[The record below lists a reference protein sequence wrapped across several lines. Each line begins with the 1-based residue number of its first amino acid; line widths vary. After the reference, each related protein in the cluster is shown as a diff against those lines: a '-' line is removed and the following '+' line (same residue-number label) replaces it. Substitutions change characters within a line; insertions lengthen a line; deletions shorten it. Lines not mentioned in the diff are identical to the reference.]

1 MHSEEPAK
9 ADIPEKH
16 QNILSYTKISNK
28 VNISKNLFRFAHNW
42 NGGKMEYWARS
53 EAFALYWVCIASY

>member
-16 QNILSYTKISNK
+16 QNVLSYTKISNK

-42 NGGKMEYWARS
+42 NGGKMGTK
-53 EAFALYWVCIASY
+53 